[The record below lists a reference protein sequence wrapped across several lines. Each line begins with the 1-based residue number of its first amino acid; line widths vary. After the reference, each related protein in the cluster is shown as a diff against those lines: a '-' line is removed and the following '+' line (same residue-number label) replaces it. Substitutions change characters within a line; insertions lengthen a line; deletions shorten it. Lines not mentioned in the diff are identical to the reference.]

1 MRSNSTVALFCF
13 DPLTTLLQ
21 RFDNKGFS
29 IWRVDFKY
37 PEELTQ
43 VYMSSNQ
50 IGGFFS
56 EYQLA
61 YLTSHRPSLAYPSQS
76 ELHRHSR
83 PLGRFSQTPLR
94 LRGCPR

>member
-1 MRSNSTVALFCF
+1 MRGNSVALFYF
-13 DPLTTLLQ
+13 DPLTTRLQ

-43 VYMSSNQ
+43 AFMSSNQ

-61 YLTSHRPSLAYPSQS
+61 YLTSHSP
-76 ELHRHSR
+76 
-83 PLGRFSQTPLR
+83 FSCLPFAI
-94 LRGCPR
+94 